1 MRSLAVVSAVLAMG
15 LLQGCQIASSGKPD
29 EVADTAVAAPGPE
42 AAVAQGT
49 TSVRERARAYAA
61 RLDAGRCDGGPER
74 RSFEAAEAELSQL
87 SKSGDGTQAT
97 EDPASVLAQARID
110 VADAARNGGCAD
122 IATAQ
127 YKTVLRSFPGPAYAR
142 FRQQAE
148 LGLSALQL

>member
-1 MRSLAVVSAVLAMG
+1 MRSLATVSAALAVG
-15 LLQGCQIASSGKPD
+15 LLQGCQIANSGKPD
-29 EVADTAVAAPGPE
+29 EVTQSPVTAPDSG

-61 RLDAGRCDGGPER
+61 RLDVGRCDGGQER
-74 RSFEAAEAELSQL
+74 GSFEAAEAELSQL
-87 SKSGDGTQAT
+87 TRSGDAT
-97 EDPASVLAQARID
+97 LASDDPARVLAQARIEI
-110 VADAARNGGCAD
+110 ADAARNGGCAE

-127 YKTVLRSFPGPAYAR
+127 YKTVIRSFPGPAYAR

>member
-1 MRSLAVVSAVLAMG
+1 MRSLAIVSAVLAVG
-15 LLQGCQIASSGKPD
+15 LLQGCQIANSGKPD
-29 EVADTAVAAPGPE
+29 EVTETAVIAPSPG
-42 AAVAQGT
+42 AAVAQGM

-61 RLDAGRCDGGPER
+61 RLNVGRCDGGPER
-74 RSFEAAEAELSQL
+74 GSFEAAEAELSQL
-87 SKSGDGTQAT
+87 SKSGVGTPAP
-97 EDPASVLAQARID
+97 EDPGSVLAQARID